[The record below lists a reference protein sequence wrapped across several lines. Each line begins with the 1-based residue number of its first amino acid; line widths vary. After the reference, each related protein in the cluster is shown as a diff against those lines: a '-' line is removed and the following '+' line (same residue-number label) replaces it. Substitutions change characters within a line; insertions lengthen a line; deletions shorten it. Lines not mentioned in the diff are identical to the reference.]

1 MKPIKNTKINLVICA
16 TLTVDHTSGSYRQ
29 PLKVDWARSCCSM
42 HTLHKTYFRGLCL
55 RVTWTS
61 FWNGCKFFFVFFTV
75 CVDKWNYYVIFCW
88 RCRPL
93 LRSTGSYILCVI
105 GNLKDPVVVWSSVN
119 SEYISGLSWNTL
131 LRMEVC
137 FYYLMTAS

>member
-1 MKPIKNTKINLVICA
+1 MCHTYSRSYIRKLQTTVESGLG
-16 TLTVDHTSGSYRQ
+16 TLMLLDAY
-29 PLKVDWARSCCSM
+29 
-42 HTLHKTYFRGLCL
+42 
-55 RVTWTS
+55 VTQDLFPRIVFACHMDIFLEWVQV
-61 FWNGCKFFFVFFTV
+61 FFVFFSV

-105 GNLKDPVVVWSSVN
+105 GNLKDPVVVWSSAN

-137 FYYLMTAS
+137 FYYLMTAL